1 MTNEGFRRGDVFMAE
16 LRAEPGSVEHGR
28 RPVVILQN
36 NIGNLYAPTLIVAPI
51 TSRPRKHG
59 CQVTQYPVPPT
70 TFLRDGSIVL
80 LEQIT
85 TMISANAGSI
95 SDHLMPGRWMPSAA
109 ASKSASG
116 RMYRK
121 GQKHIRFSPDD
132 SGRTKIQEKA
142 SMQKEG
148 GARIRTFA
156 ESGRDE

>member
-59 CQVTQYPVPPT
+59 CQATQYPVPPSA
-70 TFLRDGSIVL
+70 FLRDGSIVL

-85 TMISANAGSI
+85 TIDKRQCRQYLGSFDARQMESIRRCIEISI
-95 SDHLMPGRWMPSAA
+95 
-109 ASKSASG
+109 
-116 RMYRK
+116 
-121 GQKHIRFSPDD
+121 GQDVPERSNTHQI
-132 SGRTKIQEKA
+132 
-142 SMQKEG
+142 
-148 GARIRTFA
+148 
-156 ESGRDE
+156 

>member
-59 CQVTQYPVPPT
+59 CQATQYPVPPSA
-70 TFLRDGSIVL
+70 FLRDGSIVL

-95 SDHLMPGRWMPSAA
+95 SDHLMPGRWMPFAA
-109 ASKSASG
+109 ASRSASG
-116 RMYRK
+116 RLFRK
-121 GQKHIRFSPDD
+121 EKTCLRKAIYKNS
-132 SGRTKIQEKA
+132 SGK
-142 SMQKEG
+142 
-148 GARIRTFA
+148 
-156 ESGRDE
+156 